1 LAADPRLDVRNL
13 IEQCI
18 DQTEERR
25 RMETVIDAVVA
36 RIKTDP
42 ALTDAIIEEYVR
54 NQYRSRE
61 YGL

>member
-1 LAADPRLDVRNL
+1 
-13 IEQCI
+13 
-18 DQTEERR
+18 
-25 RMETVIDAVVA
+25 METVIDAVVA